1 MTEQYKALNYAD
13 GMRGLLRSL
22 EEALT
27 GRYTFVFKPVKERV
41 GATGPDKT
49 LIAHPTKKVS
59 VEIYYYEKPDRWSA
73 TIFDGDAEEEFT
85 PDYIVGG
92 QAFAK
97 GLTQSEAEEAA
108 IEITLK
114 YLGDKRRK
122 GWREP

>member
-27 GRYTFVFKPVKERV
+27 GRYTFVFKPVKR
-41 GATGPDKT
+41 GNGSFDPDKT

-114 YLGDKRRK
+114 YLGDKRRR
-122 GWREP
+122 G